1 MGNSIQIVNGTIVN
15 PADNKEGT
23 GDILIKN
30 GRIERIDFKE
40 RTFEPTKT
48 KEIEAKE
55 KEDSTDNETEVID
68 ASGMYVFPGL
78 VDAHTHFRD
87 PGFTHKEDILSGAK
101 AAAAG
106 GYTAVVLMCNTKPV
120 VDNVETFRY
129 VVKKGEETAIH
140 VYSCGSVSIGLK
152 GEQLTDMRSLKEEGA
167 VGFTDDGIPL
177 MNEDFLTKAMEEC
190 ARIGLPISLHEEDKT
205 LIANNGINR
214 GKASEYYGIGGS
226 PAEAEFSLIKRDL
239 PIALKTGAVLDVQH
253 VSAKESVELIREA
266 VLKQGED
273 RRIHAEATPHHFS
286 LTEEAVIEYGAN
298 AKCNPPLRTE
308 EDRQAI
314 IEGLRDNTIDLIATD
329 HAPHTA
335 EEKNVK
341 ITDAP
346 SGMTGLETALSLSYE
361 KLVLEAGIPLMDVI
375 AKLTVNP
382 AHVYNLE
389 AGSLKEGGCADIC
402 IFDPNAE
409 YQKDSFASKSWNSPF
424 AGRKMKGKVVY
435 TICEGKIIFADS

>member
-40 RTFEPTKT
+40 RTFDPTKT

-226 PAEAEFSLIKRDL
+226 PAEAEISLIKRDL

-341 ITDAP
+341 I
-346 SGMTGLETALSLSYE
+346 LES
-361 KLVLEAGIPLMDVI
+361 
-375 AKLTVNP
+375 
-382 AHVYNLE
+382 
-389 AGSLKEGGCADIC
+389 
-402 IFDPNAE
+402 
-409 YQKDSFASKSWNSPF
+409 
-424 AGRKMKGKVVY
+424 
-435 TICEGKIIFADS
+435 

>member
-40 RTFEPTKT
+40 RTFDPTKT

-152 GEQLTDMRSLKEEGA
+152 GEQLTDMRSLKEE
-167 VGFTDDGIPL
+167 
-177 MNEDFLTKAMEEC
+177 
-190 ARIGLPISLHEEDKT
+190 
-205 LIANNGINR
+205 
-214 GKASEYYGIGGS
+214 
-226 PAEAEFSLIKRDL
+226 
-239 PIALKTGAVLDVQH
+239 
-253 VSAKESVELIREA
+253 
-266 VLKQGED
+266 
-273 RRIHAEATPHHFS
+273 
-286 LTEEAVIEYGAN
+286 
-298 AKCNPPLRTE
+298 
-308 EDRQAI
+308 
-314 IEGLRDNTIDLIATD
+314 
-329 HAPHTA
+329 
-335 EEKNVK
+335 
-341 ITDAP
+341 
-346 SGMTGLETALSLSYE
+346 
-361 KLVLEAGIPLMDVI
+361 
-375 AKLTVNP
+375 
-382 AHVYNLE
+382 
-389 AGSLKEGGCADIC
+389 
-402 IFDPNAE
+402 
-409 YQKDSFASKSWNSPF
+409 
-424 AGRKMKGKVVY
+424 
-435 TICEGKIIFADS
+435 